1 MKTFIL
7 DLIPNIVRFS
17 EKLDDITKL
26 TSQHWVAVGELN
38 DARVLYIFRTNSD
51 LLISRDGV
59 VEKAKWEYLGQNTL
73 LIETKEKS
81 YLFKQEFNDGMIMA
95 LRIDG
100 KHEYALLV
108 NESKFKEEFNSVE
121 DVINFL
127 RINYVEKMQT
137 APIEQYK
144 SFLLTSDLQNVEYS
158 IVETIEKYDL
168 FYGYHSEITISYKD
182 GSLHKLYKGKKS
194 GRYFYESVVYGPTY
208 FDSLDET
215 ATAFYNALFKGK

>member
-7 DLIPNIVRFS
+7 DLIPNIIRFS

-38 DARVLYIFRTNSD
+38 DTRVLYIFRPNSD

-73 LIETKEKS
+73 LLETKEKS

-100 KHEYALLV
+100 KPEYALLV
-108 NESKFKEEFNSVE
+108 NESKFKEEFNSVD
-121 DVINFL
+121 DVISFL
-127 RINYVEKMQT
+127 KANYIEKLQNV
-137 APIEQYK
+137 PIEKHK
-144 SFLLTSDLQNVEYS
+144 SNLLTSDLPNVKYTV
-158 IVETIEKYDL
+158 VETIEKYDL
-168 FYGYHSEITISYKD
+168 FLGYHYEIIISFND
-182 GSLHKLYKGKKS
+182 GSLHTLYKGKKT
-194 GRYFYESVVYGPTY
+194 GRYFYYSEVYGRSNY
-208 FDSLDET
+208 SDSLDE
-215 ATAFYNALFKGK
+215 AALAYYKNML